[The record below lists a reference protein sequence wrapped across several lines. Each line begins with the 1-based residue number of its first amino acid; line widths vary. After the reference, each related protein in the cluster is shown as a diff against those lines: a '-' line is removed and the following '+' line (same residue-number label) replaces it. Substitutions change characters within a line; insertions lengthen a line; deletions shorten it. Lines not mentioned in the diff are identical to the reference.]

1 MNSKQKKEREKEKR
15 DILMTLPGFINQLL
29 LLLNSGM
36 VLTEAFSQIA
46 VNYGRLHDS
55 RKNYFTQKINSIYL
69 QAEETGE
76 NPVKAFYEFGRQSNV
91 KELSRAATILL
102 ENQNKGTDLWDK
114 LAQQGE
120 NLWKERKQMAMENI
134 RLAESKMSF
143 PMGIFLLSLIIM
155 TAAPAMMQMQ

>member
-1 MNSKQKKEREKEKR
+1 
-15 DILMTLPGFINQLL
+15 MTLPGFINQLL

-36 VLTEAFSQIA
+36 VLTEAFEQIA
-46 VNYGRLHDS
+46 ASYGTIQDRK
-55 RKNYFTQKINSIYL
+55 KNYFTEKVNLIYL
-69 QAEETGE
+69 KAAETGE
-76 NPVKAFYEFGRQSNV
+76 NPVKAFYEFGRSSDV

-120 NLWKERKQMAMENI
+120 ALWKERKQMAMENI